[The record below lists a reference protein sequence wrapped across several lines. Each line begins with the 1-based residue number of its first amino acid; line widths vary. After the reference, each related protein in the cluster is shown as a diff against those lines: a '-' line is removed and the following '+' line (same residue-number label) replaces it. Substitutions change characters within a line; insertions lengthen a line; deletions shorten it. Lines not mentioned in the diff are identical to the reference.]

1 MCAPYN
7 ATAGLGESVTVK
19 ANLEGAPKVRDSV
32 VLVTN
37 VIQVYDL
44 EASVPQ
50 TNLELHPGES
60 FQLDTIIENTGNGP
74 DRYDI
79 AVNSIIDSNGA
90 SAVWDIE
97 IPRVIFE
104 ELPRDESQEVAI
116 QINVPEKTYA
126 GEYTVRLDVLSE
138 EPYDGTKLRDTI
150 VLNIEIIEFH
160 DMRIELDP
168 AIESR
173 IKTTAP
179 GRTVR
184 FTMNVT
190 NFGNVDDH
198 PSIHNHTQNTAG
210 WDPIPGMNTLSGWT
224 VNYALIEGCLLYT
237 SPSPRD

>member
-60 FQLDTIIENTGNGP
+60 FQLDTVIENTGNGP

-79 AVNSIIDSNGA
+79 AVNSIVDSNGA

-116 QINVPEKTYA
+116 
-126 GEYTVRLDVLSE
+126 LS
-138 EPYDGTKLRDTI
+138 L
-150 VLNIEIIEFH
+150 
-160 DMRIELDP
+160 
-168 AIESR
+168 
-173 IKTTAP
+173 
-179 GRTVR
+179 
-184 FTMNVT
+184 
-190 NFGNVDDH
+190 
-198 PSIHNHTQNTAG
+198 IH
-210 WDPIPGMNTLSGWT
+210 I
-224 VNYALIEGCLLYT
+224 
-237 SPSPRD
+237 

>member
-60 FQLDTIIENTGNGP
+60 FQLDTVIENTGNGP

-79 AVNSIIDSNGA
+79 AVNSIVDSNGA

-116 QINVPEKTYA
+116 HINVPEPMS
-126 GEYTVRLDVLSE
+126 TVCARRGAL
-138 EPYDGTKLRDTI
+138 
-150 VLNIEIIEFH
+150 
-160 DMRIELDP
+160 
-168 AIESR
+168 
-173 IKTTAP
+173 
-179 GRTVR
+179 
-184 FTMNVT
+184 
-190 NFGNVDDH
+190 
-198 PSIHNHTQNTAG
+198 PSF
-210 WDPIPGMNTLSGWT
+210 
-224 VNYALIEGCLLYT
+224 C
-237 SPSPRD
+237 